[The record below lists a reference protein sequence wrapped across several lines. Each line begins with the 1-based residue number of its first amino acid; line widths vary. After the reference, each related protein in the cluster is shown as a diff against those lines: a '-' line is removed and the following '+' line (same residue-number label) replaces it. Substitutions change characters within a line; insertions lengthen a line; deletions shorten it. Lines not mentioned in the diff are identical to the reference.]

1 MKNENEIKNNN
12 NKGKMTR
19 KEFLKTSTVA
29 LLGIG
34 VLGAGY
40 KKSSGKNVSKLV
52 KLGKTG
58 IDVSLI
64 GFGAS
69 RTMEPSLVDAAI
81 ETGFT
86 FLDTGRSYTNGR
98 NEVMIGEVLG
108 SRRKDVVIQSK
119 VKVNLRQQEDG
130 FFAADDVKKTLD
142 EMTASMNASLKALRT
157 DYIDIMLIHG
167 VADLQIAFFE
177 PIMKFFE
184 SAKKEGKI
192 RAHGFSAHAN
202 QIELLRAANKNPF
215 YEVIM
220 VPYNHKGSYIHMNS
234 GSYSEWDQPALE
246 LELDK
251 ARKQGI
257 GLLAMKSCSG
267 GPYSPDGKS
276 EPTFENALRWIF
288 SQNRVHSTPVAMGN
302 FEQMEES
309 LRALL

>member
-1 MKNENEIKNNN
+1 MKN

-19 KEFLKTSTVA
+19 KEFLKTSSVA
-29 LLGIG
+29 LLGFG
-34 VLGAGY
+34 VLGTGY
-40 KKSSGKNVSKLV
+40 KKASGKGASGLV
-52 KLGKTG
+52 KLGQTG
-58 IDVSLI
+58 LDISPI

-98 NEVMIGEVLG
+98 NEVMIGEVLR

-119 VKVNLRQQEDG
+119 LRVRLNSQENG
-130 FFAADDVKKTLD
+130 SFSAEDVKKTLGD
-142 EMTASMNASLKALRT
+142 MAASMNASLKSLRT

-167 VADLQIAFFE
+167 ASDPKIVFHE

-192 RAHGFSAHAN
+192 RAHGFSSHAN

-220 VPYNHKGSYIHMNS
+220 VPYNHKGSYNHMNS

-246 LELDK
+246 VEMDK
-251 ARKQGI
+251 AKKLGV
-257 GLLAMKSCSG
+257 GLLAMKTCSG

-276 EPTFENALRWIF
+276 EPSFENALRWIIA
-288 SQNRVHSTPVAMGN
+288 QNKVHSLAVAMGN
-302 FEQMEES
+302 FDQMEENR
-309 LRALL
+309 RALIKS

>member
-1 MKNENEIKNNN
+1 MKSENEIKSKNKNNI
-12 NKGKMTR
+12 GKMTR

-40 KKSSGKNVSKLV
+40 NKSSGKNTSKLV

-58 IDVSLI
+58 INVSLI

-98 NEVMIGEVLG
+98 NEVMIGDVLG
-108 SRRKDVVIQSK
+108 SRRKKVVIQSK
-119 VKVNLRQQEDG
+119 VRVNLRSQEDG
-130 FFAADDVKKTLD
+130 SFVDADVKKTLSD
-142 EMTASMNASLKALRT
+142 MKASVDASLKALQT

-167 VADLQIAFFE
+167 ASNPNVIFHE
-177 PIMKFFE
+177 PIMEFFE
-184 SAKKEGKI
+184 AAKKEGKI
-192 RAHGFSAHAN
+192 LAHGFSTHSN
-202 QIELLRAANKNPF
+202 QITLLEAANNNPF

-234 GSYSEWDQPALE
+234 GSFSEWDQP
-246 LELDK
+246 
-251 ARKQGI
+251 
-257 GLLAMKSCSG
+257 
-267 GPYSPDGKS
+267 
-276 EPTFENALRWIF
+276 
-288 SQNRVHSTPVAMGN
+288 
-302 FEQMEES
+302 
-309 LRALL
+309 

>member
-1 MKNENEIKNNN
+1 MKN

-19 KEFLKTSTVA
+19 KEFLKTSSIAV
-29 LLGIG
+29 LGFG
-34 VLGAGY
+34 VLGTGY
-40 KKSSGKNVSKLV
+40 KKASGKATSGLV

-58 IDVSLI
+58 IEVSLI

-119 VKVNLRQQEDG
+119 VKVNLDRQNDSSFSPE
-130 FFAADDVKKTLD
+130 DVKKTLGD
-142 EMTASMNASLKALRT
+142 MTASMDASLKALRT

-167 VADLQIAFFE
+167 VENPHIAFHE
-177 PIMKFFE
+177 SIMKFFE

-202 QIELLRAANKNPF
+202 QIELLKAVNKNPF

-220 VPYNHKGSYIHMNS
+220 VPYNHKGSYTHMNT
-234 GSYSEWDQPALE
+234 GGYSEWDQPALE
-246 LELDK
+246 IEMDK
-251 ARKQGI
+251 AKKLGV
-257 GLLAMKSCSG
+257 GLLAMKTCSG
-267 GPYSPDGKS
+267 GPYSPDGKN
-276 EPTFENALRWIF
+276 EPSFENALRWIIA
-288 SQNRVHSTPVAMGN
+288 QNRVHSLAVAMGN
-302 FEQMEES
+302 FEQMEEN

>member
-1 MKNENEIKNNN
+1 MKN

-19 KEFLKTSTVA
+19 KEFLKTSSIA
-29 LLGIG
+29 LLGFG
-34 VLGAGY
+34 VLGTGY
-40 KKSSGKNVSKLV
+40 KKASGKGTSGLV

-58 IDVSLI
+58 LDISPI

-119 VKVNLRQQEDG
+119 VKVNLPRQKDG
-130 FFAADDVKKTLD
+130 SFAADDVKKTLGD
-142 EMTASMNASLKALRT
+142 MTASMDASLKVLQT

-167 VADLQIAFFE
+167 AADVKIAFHE
-177 PIMKFFE
+177 SIMKFFE
-184 SAKKEGKI
+184 TAKKEGKI

-202 QIELLRAANKNPF
+202 QIDLLRAAIENPF

-234 GSYSEWDQPALE
+234 GGYSEWDQPALE
-246 LELDK
+246 VELDK
-251 ARKQGI
+251 ARKQGV

-276 EPTFENALRWIF
+276 EPSFENALRWVLA
-288 SQNRVHSTPVAMGN
+288 QNKVHALAAAMGN
-302 FEQMEES
+302 FDQMEENR
-309 LRALL
+309 RALL

>member
-1 MKNENEIKNNN
+1 MKN

-19 KEFLKTSTVA
+19 KEFLKTSSVV
-29 LLGIG
+29 LLGFG
-34 VLGAGY
+34 VLGTGF
-40 KKSSGKNVSKLV
+40 KKASGKDASNLV

-58 IDVSLI
+58 IEVSQI

-119 VKVNLRQQEDG
+119 VRVNMKSQEDG
-130 FFAADDVKKTLD
+130 SFSAADVKKTLAD
-142 EMTASMNASLKALRT
+142 MAVSMAASLKSLRT

-167 VADLQIAFFE
+167 ATDHKIVFHE
-177 PIMKFFE
+177 SIMKFFE

-192 RAHGFSAHAN
+192 LAHGFSTHAN
-202 QIELLRAANKNPF
+202 QIELLRAANKTPF

-220 VPYNHKGSYIHMNS
+220 VPYNHKGSFIHMNS

-246 LELDK
+246 VEMDK
-251 ARKQGI
+251 AKKLGT

-276 EPTFENALRWIF
+276 EPSFENSLRWVIA
-288 SQNRVHSTPVAMGN
+288 QNRVHALAVAMGN
-302 FEQMEES
+302 FEQMEENR
-309 LRALL
+309 RALL

>member
-1 MKNENEIKNNN
+1 MKN

-19 KEFLKTSTVA
+19 KEFLKTSSVV
-29 LLGIG
+29 LLGFG
-34 VLGAGY
+34 VLGTGC
-40 KKSSGKNVSKLV
+40 KKASGKNASGLV
-52 KLGKTG
+52 KLGQTG
-58 IDVSLI
+58 IDISQI

-86 FLDTGRSYTNGR
+86 FLDTGRSYTRGR

-119 VKVNLRQQEDG
+119 VRVNMNSQEDG
-130 FFAADDVKKTLD
+130 SFSPEDVLKTLGD
-142 EMTASMNASLKALRT
+142 MTASMDASLKALRT

-167 VADLQIAFFE
+167 ATDHKIVFHE
-177 PIMKFFE
+177 SIMKFFE
-184 SAKKEGKI
+184 SAKNEGKI
-192 RAHGFSAHAN
+192 RAHGFSTHTN
-202 QIELLRAANKNPF
+202 QIELLRASNKTPF

-246 LELDK
+246 VEMDK
-251 ARKQGI
+251 AKKNGV

-267 GPYSPDGKS
+267 GPCSPDGKS
-276 EPTFENALRWIF
+276 ESSFENALRWVIA
-288 SQNRVHSTPVAMGN
+288 QNKVHSLPVAMGN
-302 FEQMEES
+302 FEQMEENR
-309 LRALL
+309 RALL

>member
-1 MKNENEIKNNN
+1 MKD

-19 KEFLKTSTVA
+19 KEFLKTSSVA
-29 LLGIG
+29 LLGFG
-34 VLGAGY
+34 VLGTGY
-40 KKSSGKNVSKLV
+40 KKASGKGASGLV

-58 IDVSLI
+58 LDISPI

-119 VKVNLRQQEDG
+119 VRVNMNSQEDG
-130 FFAADDVKKTLD
+130 SFSPEDIKKTLGD
-142 EMTASMNASLKALRT
+142 MAASMDASLKALRT

-167 VADLQIAFFE
+167 ASNQNIVFHE
-177 PIMKFFE
+177 SIMNFFE

-192 RAHGFSAHAN
+192 RAHGFSTHAN
-202 QIELLRAANKNPF
+202 QIELLKAAAQKPF
-215 YEVIM
+215 YEVVM

-234 GSYSEWDQPALE
+234 GGYSEWDQPALE
-246 LELDK
+246 IEMDK
-251 ARKQGI
+251 AKKQGV
-257 GLLAMKSCSG
+257 GLLAMKTCSG
-267 GPYSPDGKS
+267 GPYSPDGKR
-276 EPTFENALRWIF
+276 EPSFENALRWVLA
-288 SQNRVHSTPVAMGN
+288 QNKVHALAAAMGN
-302 FEQMEES
+302 FDQMEENR
-309 LRALL
+309 RALL

>member
-1 MKNENEIKNNN
+1 MKN

-19 KEFLKTSTVA
+19 KEFLKTSSVV
-29 LLGIG
+29 LLGFG
-34 VLGAGY
+34 VLGTGF
-40 KKSSGKNVSKLV
+40 KKASGKAASNLV

-58 IDVSLI
+58 IEVSQI

-119 VKVNLRQQEDG
+119 VRVNMNSQEDG
-130 FFAADDVKKTLD
+130 SFATADVKKTLND
-142 EMTASMNASLKALRT
+142 MTASMDASLKALRT

-167 VADLQIAFFE
+167 ASNQKIVFHE
-177 PIMKFFE
+177 SIMKFFE

-192 RAHGFSAHAN
+192 LAHGFSTHAN
-202 QIELLRAANKNPF
+202 QIELLRAANKTPF

-220 VPYNHKGSYIHMNS
+220 VPYNHKGSFIHMNS

-246 LELDK
+246 VEMDK
-251 ARKQGI
+251 AKKLGV
-257 GLLAMKSCSG
+257 GMLAMKTCSG

-276 EPTFENALRWIF
+276 EPSFENSLRWVIA
-288 SQNRVHSTPVAMGN
+288 QNRVHSLAVAMGN
-302 FEQMEES
+302 FEQMEENR
-309 LRALL
+309 RALL

>member
-1 MKNENEIKNNN
+1 MKN

-19 KEFLKTSTVA
+19 KEFIKTSTVA
-29 LLGIG
+29 LLGFG
-34 VLGAGY
+34 VLGTGY
-40 KKSSGKNVSKLV
+40 KKASGKAPSNLV

-58 IDVSLI
+58 IEVSPI

-86 FLDTGRSYTNGR
+86 FLDTGRSYTRGR

-108 SRRKDVVIQSK
+108 SRRKNVVIQSK
-119 VKVNLRQQEDG
+119 VKVNLSRQEDG
-130 FFAADDVKKTLD
+130 SFAAADVKKTLSD
-142 EMTASMNASLKALRT
+142 MTASVDASLKSLRT

-167 VADLQIAFFE
+167 VEDHEIAFLE

-192 RAHGFSAHAN
+192 LAHGFSTHAN
-202 QIELLRAANKNPF
+202 QIELLRAANKTPF

-220 VPYNHKGSYIHMNS
+220 VPYNHKGSFIHMNS
-234 GSYSEWDQPALE
+234 GSYSEWDQPTLE
-246 LELDK
+246 IEMDK
-251 ARKQGI
+251 AKKLGT

-276 EPTFENALRWIF
+276 KPSFENALRWVIE
-288 SQNRVHSTPVAMGN
+288 QNRVHSLAVAMGN
-302 FEQMEES
+302 FEQMEENR
-309 LRALL
+309 RALL

>member
-1 MKNENEIKNNN
+1 
-12 NKGKMTR
+12 MTR
-19 KEFLKTSTVA
+19 KEFLKASSVA
-29 LLGIG
+29 LLGFG
-34 VLGAGY
+34 VLGTGY
-40 KKSSGKNVSKLV
+40 KKASGKAASGPV

-58 IDVSLI
+58 IDISPI

-81 ETGFT
+81 ETGFA

-98 NEVMIGEVLG
+98 NEVMLGEVLG
-108 SRRKDVVIQSK
+108 SRRKDLVIQSK
-119 VKVNLRQQEDG
+119 VRVNMTSQEDG
-130 FFAADDVKKTLD
+130 SFSPEDVKKTLGD
-142 EMTASMNASLKALRT
+142 MKASMDTSLKVLRT

-167 VADLQIAFFE
+167 ASDSKIVFHE
-177 PIMKFFE
+177 SIMKFFE

-192 RAHGFSAHAN
+192 RAHGFSTHTN
-202 QIELLRAANKNPF
+202 QIELLRASNKNPF

-246 LELDK
+246 IEMDK
-251 ARKQGI
+251 AKKLGV

-276 EPTFENALRWIF
+276 EPSFENALRWVLA
-288 SQNRVHSTPVAMGN
+288 QNKVHALAAAMGN
-302 FEQMEES
+302 FKQMEENR
-309 LRALL
+309 RALL

>member
-1 MKNENEIKNNN
+1 MKN

-29 LLGIG
+29 LLGFG
-34 VLGAGY
+34 VLGTGY
-40 KKSSGKNVSKLV
+40 KKASGKNASGLV
-52 KLGKTG
+52 KLGQTG
-58 IDVSLI
+58 IDISQI

-86 FLDTGRSYTNGR
+86 FLDTGRSYTRGR

-108 SRRKDVVIQSK
+108 SRRKNVVIQSK
-119 VKVNLRQQEDG
+119 VRVNINSQDDG
-130 FFAADDVKKTLD
+130 LFSVADVKKTLGD
-142 EMTASMNASLKALRT
+142 MAASMDASLKALRT

-167 VADLQIAFFE
+167 VEDREIAFLE

-192 RAHGFSAHAN
+192 RAHGFSTHAN

-220 VPYNHKGSYIHMNS
+220 VPYNHKGSFIHMNS

-246 LELDK
+246 VEMDK
-251 ARKQGI
+251 AKKNGV
-257 GLLAMKSCSG
+257 GMLAMKTCSG

-276 EPTFENALRWIF
+276 EPSYENALRWVIA
-288 SQNRVHSTPVAMGN
+288 QNRVHSLPVAMGN
-302 FEQMEES
+302 FEQMEENR
-309 LRALL
+309 RALL

>member
-1 MKNENEIKNNN
+1 MKN

-19 KEFLKTSTVA
+19 KEFLKTSSVA
-29 LLGIG
+29 LLGFG
-34 VLGAGY
+34 VLGTGY
-40 KKSSGKNVSKLV
+40 KKASGKGASGLV

-58 IDVSLI
+58 IDVSRI

-108 SRRKDVVIQSK
+108 SRRKDLVIQSK
-119 VKVNLRQQEDG
+119 LRVRLSSQDDG
-130 FFAADDVKKTLD
+130 SYSAEDVKKTLGD
-142 EMTASMNASLKALRT
+142 MAASMDASLKALRT

-167 VADLQIAFFE
+167 ASNQKIVFHE
-177 PIMKFFE
+177 SIMKFFE

-192 RAHGFSAHAN
+192 RAHGFSSHAN

-220 VPYNHKGSYIHMNS
+220 VPYNHKGSYNHMNS

-246 LELDK
+246 IEMDK
-251 ARKQGI
+251 AKKLGV
-257 GLLAMKSCSG
+257 GLLAMKTCSG
-267 GPYSPDGKS
+267 GPYSPDEKT
-276 EPTFENALRWIF
+276 EPSFENALRWVLA
-288 SQNRVHSTPVAMGN
+288 QNKVQSLAVAMGN
-302 FEQMEES
+302 FDQMEEN
-309 LRALL
+309 RRVLLKS